1 MAVIKV
7 TSDSM
12 VYTLTATC
20 TFRFEEILKVA
31 LNQCKATV
39 KPLIASVD
47 APDAFLKF
55 FLVAPIFRN
64 ELVKAINKAT
74 KQHVSWSFCKTSAFW
89 VPDIC
94 FEVHNIS
101 D

>member
-39 KPLIASVD
+39 GYRSNSKAINSISRCPRCIFRNDV
-47 APDAFLKF
+47 

-74 KQHVSWSFCKTSAFW
+74 KQHVSWSFCKTSAF
-89 VPDIC
+89 
-94 FEVHNIS
+94 
-101 D
+101 